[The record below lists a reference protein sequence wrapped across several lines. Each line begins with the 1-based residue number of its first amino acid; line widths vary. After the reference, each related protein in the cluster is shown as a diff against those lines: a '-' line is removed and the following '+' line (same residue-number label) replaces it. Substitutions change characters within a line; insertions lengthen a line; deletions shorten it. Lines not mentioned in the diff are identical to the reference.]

1 MNVFSVDKQK
11 SQLGYISLGTFFPC
25 MFLYLILNNMQK
37 NIKIKYTN
45 WTILCTNTIISTPNF
60 ITCWYLWLLVVNKK
74 WWVVQVSNGK
84 NCPLLTITQAN
95 KSWNWVCDW

>member
-45 WTILCTNTIISTPNF
+45 
-60 ITCWYLWLLVVNKK
+60 
-74 WWVVQVSNGK
+74 
-84 NCPLLTITQAN
+84 
-95 KSWNWVCDW
+95 